1 MSKSYGI
8 NLVHAFD
15 ADLNL
20 LCTLALRKFTD
31 KNGVEWKYTGTDSRG
46 HNHWEKTGRKN
57 TYVHRH
63 SSHTKRQQQER
74 DRVLQARLRAEG
86 HKSELMYL
94 AYGGRP
100 ITDDGKLLVSG
111 WKAIDQRSA
120 IKHTTHGDFSHLHAN
135 PLIFK

>member
-8 NLVHAFD
+8 NLVHALD

-20 LCTLALRKFTD
+20 LSALA
-31 KNGVEWKYTGTDSRG
+31 TG
-46 HNHWEKTGRKN
+46 
-57 TYVHRH
+57 YRH
-63 SSHTKRQQQER
+63 GTSSHSERQQQER

-86 HKSELMYL
+86 HKSELMCL

-111 WKAIDQRSA
+111 WTAIDQRST

-135 PLIFK
+135 QLICK